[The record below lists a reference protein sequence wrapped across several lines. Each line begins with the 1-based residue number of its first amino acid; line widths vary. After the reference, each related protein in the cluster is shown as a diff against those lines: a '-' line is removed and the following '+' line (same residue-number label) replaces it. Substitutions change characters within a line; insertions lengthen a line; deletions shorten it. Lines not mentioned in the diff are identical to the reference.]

1 MDVSMH
7 AAVLQGKKNS
17 ENLEIL
23 KLGRGKF
30 FK

>member
-1 MDVSMH
+1 MGVSMH
-7 AAVLQGKKNS
+7 AAVLQGIKHS
-17 ENLEIL
+17 EDLEIL